1 MRKIFL
7 IIALAIA
14 SFTFAEEAQTDSIQT
29 TQTDSIQTVET
40 ETIEY
45 IEQTTDSIET
55 SIFNIKDYGK
65 SIKVIQNGIVI
76 IYTDGHRYTVTGAL
90 ID

>member
-14 SFTFAEEAQTDSIQT
+14 SFTFAEEAQS
-29 TQTDSIQTVET
+29 DSIQTVET

-45 IEQTTDSIET
+45 IEQNTDSIEPAI
-55 SIFNIKDYGK
+55 SAIEEEWEYRRI
-65 SIKVIQNGIVI
+65 IKVIENGII
-76 IYTDGHRYTVTGAL
+76 IFIIDGVKYTVDGKL
-90 ID
+90 IE

>member
-14 SFTFAEEAQTDSIQT
+14 SFTFAEEAKN
-29 TQTDSIQTVET
+29 DSIQTVET

-45 IEQTTDSIET
+45 IEQTTDSIQT
-55 SIFNIKDYGK
+55 SLEYVEQWHNDN
-65 SIKVIQNGIVI
+65 KVIEKRIENGIMI
-76 IYTDGHRYTVTGAL
+76 LEKNGHTYTVTGQL
-90 ID
+90 IN